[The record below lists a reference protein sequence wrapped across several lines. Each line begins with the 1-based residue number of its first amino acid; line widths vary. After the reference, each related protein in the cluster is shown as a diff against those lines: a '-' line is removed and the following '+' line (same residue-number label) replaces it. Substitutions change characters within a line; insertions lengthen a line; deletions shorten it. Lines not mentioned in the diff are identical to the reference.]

1 MKKQKQRI
9 KEKGLKISWL
19 AEQLNI
25 SQPTLSMYLN
35 DKRQIPYDVEVR
47 LNNLLK

>member
-1 MKKQKQRI
+1 MKKHKQKI

-19 AEQLNI
+19 AEQLKI

-35 DKRQIPYDVEVR
+35 DKRNIPYDVEVR